1 MVKNTAERSEEL
13 RIGLRSLLFAAM
25 ILLILITATGMVTRI
40 IPSGQFERYIDTDGY
55 ERVVEGSFTYVETK
69 DLPVYRWYTAS
80 IEVLFGPDAAMVITI
95 IVFMCLISGAVNVM
109 NRGGILE
116 HAVVRIVGSF
126 GSHRHQMEA
135 LLILVF
141 MLFGSIL
148 GSMEEVVVLIP
159 LLVRMSRDMGWDDL
173 TGLGLSLGAI
183 AFGFA
188 SAMFNPFTL
197 GVAQRIAGIPIF
209 SGVGFRFIVF
219 LVIYG
224 IYTTYVIRYSR
235 RIERGVTVTPAFR
248 EATGERQRQLNRGLS
263 WFTVTIIAM
272 VLAILVL
279 SNIPFLSSLVL
290 PAVILF
296 FLIGGLGSGALAG
309 LKLRELLKA
318 FSTGITNVAAGSVLV
333 LMAASIKLITSEA
346 GIMDTILFR
355 ASSLISTSGPY
366 AAVLGI
372 YLLVLLLNFFI
383 SSGSAKAFL
392 IMPIIAPL
400 ADMVGLSRQS
410 AILAFIFGDG
420 FSNILYP
427 TNALLLI
434 CLAIT
439 GVRYGAWFRWI
450 IRIELVIFI
459 VTIIFLLTAVSLGY

>member
-1 MVKNTAERSEEL
+1 MSKNTTERSEEL
-13 RIGLRSLLFAAM
+13 RIGLRSILFAAM

-40 IPSGQFERYIDTDGY
+40 IPSGRFDRYIDQDGY
-55 ERVVEGSFTYVETK
+55 ERVVEGSFSYVET
-69 DLPVYRWYTAS
+69 DELPVYRWYTAS
-80 IEVLFGPDAAMVITI
+80 IEVLFSPDAAMVITI
-95 IVFMCLISGAVNVM
+95 IAFMCLISGAVNIM

-116 HAVVRIVGSF
+116 YAVVRIVEVF
-126 GSHRHQMEA
+126 GSRRHTMEA

-141 MLFGSIL
+141 MLFGSVL

-188 SAMFNPFTL
+188 SALFNPFTL
-197 GVAQRIAGIPIF
+197 GVAQRIADVPIF

-219 LVIYG
+219 LIIYA
-224 IYTTYVIRYSR
+224 IYTIYVVRYSR
-235 RIERGVTVTPAFR
+235 RIDRGVTIALVFR
-248 EATGERQRQLNRGLS
+248 EASGKKQDRLNKGLT
-263 WFTVTIIAM
+263 WFTGTIIAM

-279 SNIPFLSSLVL
+279 SNIPSLSSLVL

-296 FLIGGLGSGALAG
+296 FLAGGIGSGILAQMSAG
-309 LKLRELLKA
+309 ELLHS
-318 FSTGITNVAAGSVLV
+318 FVSGITNVAAGSVLV
-333 LMAASIKLITSEA
+333 IMAASIKLITSEA

-355 ASSLISTSGPY
+355 ASTLISSSGPY
-366 AAVLGI
+366 TAILGI
-372 YLLVLLLNFFI
+372 YLLVLILNFFI

-450 IRIELVIFI
+450 IRIEVVIFI
-459 VTIIFLLTAVSLGY
+459 VTIILLLTAVTIGY